1 MIDTEKQAHAFA
13 NMVVSKYL
21 DHKDEEFILQDI
33 QRVTDNQSI
42 TFNLYQVCFYGFLK
56 KQHNSLSQDV
66 KLLFANAL
74 KSLHRHK

>member
-56 KQHNSLSQDV
+56 KQQNSLSQDV